1 MGDIMEDKSIKEEV
15 SAYSNALKQ
24 LRISSDKLGI
34 KEGIYE
40 YLSHCQR
47 IYIVALPVVRDD
59 GEIDV
64 FTGYRVQ
71 HNDVLGPCK
80 GGIRYAPDVTLD
92 EVKALAFWM
101 SMKTAVVGLP
111 YGGAKGAVKVDP
123 NKLSIKEVEK
133 LTRRYASA
141 IIRMIGPHKDIPA
154 PDMNTNKQIMAW
166 FMDTY
171 SMDVGETTLGVVT
184 GKPVELG
191 GSLGREEAT
200 GRGLVYIIEK
210 IFEKKG
216 LSLDQNITVAVQG
229 FGNVG
234 STVAILLYE
243 EHRCKIIAVSDIKG
257 GIYDPNGMDPI
268 KLKEHEQK
276 TGSVV
281 NYPGTK
287 LITNKELLQ
296 MECDL
301 LIPAA
306 KENQITQEIAEGIK
320 TRLIVEGANGPTLT
334 EADKILDEKGITVV
348 PDILANA
355 GGVTVSYFEW
365 VQGME
370 NYFWDLERV
379 NSELKRILLIA
390 FDKVFDLAQR
400 EKVSLRTAAYMVA
413 VSRLAKAIELRG
425 IFP

>member
-1 MGDIMEDKSIKEEV
+1 MGEKMKNNSIKKEI
-15 SAYSNALKQ
+15 SAYDNAMKQ
-24 LRISSDKLGI
+24 LKIAADKL
-34 KEGIYE
+34 KLSEGIYE
-40 YLSHCQR
+40 YLSHCAR
-47 IYIVALPVVRDD
+47 IYIVSLPVVMDD

-80 GGIRYAPDVTLD
+80 GGIRYATTVNLD

-101 SMKTAVVGLP
+101 SIKTAVVGLP
-111 YGGAKGAVKVDP
+111 YGGAKGGVTVDP
-123 NKLSIKEVEK
+123 RKLSKKELER
-133 LTRRYASA
+133 LTRRYTSA

-200 GRGLVYIIEK
+200 GRGLLYVIEK
-210 IFEKKG
+210 MHEKKG
-216 LSLDQNITVAVQG
+216 FKLDENCTVAVQG

-243 EHRCKIIAVSDIKG
+243 EHNCKIIAISDIKG
-257 GIYDPNGMDPI
+257 GIYNPDGIDPI

-281 NYPGTK
+281 NFPGTK
-287 LITNKELLQ
+287 SITNKELLQ

-306 KENQITQEIAEGIK
+306 KENQITEEIAKGIK
-320 TRLIVEGANGPTLT
+320 AKMIVEGANGPTLT
-334 EADKILDEKGITVV
+334 EADKILDKKGINVI

-365 VQGME
+365 VQGLE

-379 NSELKRILLIA
+379 RSELKRILLIA
-390 FDKVFDLAQR
+390 FDRVYDLAEK
-400 EKVSLRTAAYMVA
+400 EKVNMRTAAYMVA

>member
-1 MGDIMEDKSIKEEV
+1 MDDNSIHEEI
-15 SAYSNALKQ
+15 SAYDNALKQ
-24 LRISSDKLGI
+24 LEIASKRLKLS
-34 KEGIYE
+34 EGIYE
-40 YLSHCQR
+40 YLSHCAR
-47 IYIVALPVVRDD
+47 IYIVSLPVVMDD
-59 GEIDV
+59 GNIDV

-80 GGIRYAPDVTLD
+80 GGIRYSPRVTLD

-101 SMKTAVVGLP
+101 SIKTAVVGLP

-123 NKLSIKEVEK
+123 SKLSTKELER
-133 LTRRYASA
+133 LTRRYTSA

-200 GRGLVYIIEK
+200 GRGLLYVIEK
-210 IFEKKG
+210 MYKKKG
-216 LSLDQNITVAVQG
+216 LKLDENTTVAVQG

-234 STVAILLYE
+234 STVAKLLYE
-243 EHRCKIIAVSDIKG
+243 EHRCKIIAISDIKG
-257 GIYDPNGMDPI
+257 GIYNSDGIDPF

-276 TGSVV
+276 TGSVI
-281 NYPGTK
+281 NYQGTK
-287 LITNKELLQ
+287 PISNKQLLQ
-296 MECDL
+296 LECDL

-306 KENQITQEIAEGIK
+306 AENQITEEIAKGIK
-320 TRLIVEGANGPTLT
+320 APMIVEGANGPTLT
-334 EADKILDEKGITVV
+334 EADKILDEKGITVI

-365 VQGME
+365 VQGLE
-370 NYFWDLERV
+370 NYFWDLDRV
-379 NSELKRILLIA
+379 RNELKRILLKA
-390 FDKVFDLAQR
+390 FDRVYELAER
-400 EKVSLRTAAYMVA
+400 ENVNLRTAAYMVA

>member
-1 MGDIMEDKSIKEEV
+1 MEES
-15 SAYSNALKQ
+15 SAYDNALNQ
-24 LRISSDKLGI
+24 LKISADKLGL
-34 KEGIYE
+34 KKGIYE

-47 IYIVALPVVRDD
+47 IYIVALPIIRDNNK
-59 GEIDV
+59 IDV

-71 HNDVLGPCK
+71 HNDILGPCK
-80 GGIRYAPDVTLD
+80 GGIRYGPDVTLD

-111 YGGAKGAVKVDP
+111 FGGSKGGITVDP
-123 NKLSIKEVEK
+123 SQLSIREIER
-133 LTRRYASA
+133 LTRRYTSA
-141 IIRMIGPHKDIPA
+141 IIRMVGPHKDIPA

-200 GRGLVYIIEK
+200 GRGLLYIIEK

-216 LSLDQNITVAVQG
+216 MHLDSSTTVAIQG

-234 STVAILLYE
+234 SIVAILLHKEYQ
-243 EHRCKIIAVSDIKG
+243 CKIIAVSDIKG
-257 GIYDPNGMDPI
+257 GIYNSDGINPI

-281 NYPGTK
+281 KYPGTK
-287 LITNKELLQ
+287 PITNKELLQ
-296 MECDL
+296 SECDL

-306 KENQITQEIAEGIK
+306 KENQINEEIANGIK
-320 TRLIVEGANGPTLT
+320 AKIIVEGANGPTLT
-334 EADKILDEKGITVV
+334 EADKILEKNGVIVV

-365 VQGME
+365 VQGLE
-370 NYFWDLERV
+370 NYFWDLDRV
-379 NSELKRILLIA
+379 RSELKRILLKA
-390 FDKVFDLAQR
+390 FDRVYNLA
-400 EKVSLRTAAYMVA
+400 EKEKISMRTAAFMVA
-413 VSRLAKAIELRG
+413 VARLAKAIELRG